1 MRRLLK
7 KFLQGLTREKL
18 SHTYQLGRRAFKWVM
33 QVTEGY
39 HWLITF
45 SIFSGIFGVAMSLVN
60 VAMSKWIIDV
70 ATGAQEGNI
79 YLVAS
84 IVVLSFLLGMG
95 IKLISPWIFG
105 KINMRISIRM
115 QNSLSDALMMCSW
128 KGAGKW
134 HTGDLLTRIG
144 SDASE
149 VLGMGMG
156 ILPNLLV
163 TTLQLTGSFCYLWI
177 LEPRLAWF
185 ILAVTPLVLLSKVY
199 FRKVR
204 ELSRAQKQMSSEMGT
219 VMQEN
224 LSKRILVRSLGATDY
239 RKQKLHDTQ
248 EKLFKLGMEQIKFST
263 FTQGVMGFTFGGG
276 YLCAFLWGIFQLH
289 NHEITFGTMTAFLQ
303 LVGQVQGPFLGL
315 ISIPPSLVRG
325 WTSVERLMA
334 LFEDVEPD
342 EHPVYIDKP
351 LTLTFSHVSFGYE
364 EGQSV
369 VHDFSAIFR
378 PGTSTAIAGPTGA
391 GKTTIIRLML
401 ALINPEEGKIELST
415 ADGRSFPVA
424 SDMRINFM
432 YVPQGNTL
440 LSGSIRENLWLG
452 APGASDAMLEEVIR
466 LACAEFVFDL
476 PEGLNTPVGEH
487 GYGLSEGQAQRIAI
501 ARALLRPGSIWLL
514 DEASSALDTETTS
527 RLMNNLLRAGKDNT
541 LIFITH
547 DPRLIEKCDHV
558 IHIGQSE

>member
-1 MRRLLK
+1 MKELLK
-7 KFLQGLTREKL
+7 KFLQKLTRENL
-18 SHTYQLGRRAFKWVM
+18 SNTCQLGWKAFKWVM

-45 SIFSGIFGVAMSLVN
+45 SIFSGIFGVVMSLVN

-79 YLVAS
+79 YLVAT
-84 IVVLSFLLGMG
+84 IVALSFLLGMG
-95 IKLISPWIFG
+95 IKLVSPWIFG

-134 HTGDLLTRIG
+134 HTGDLLTRIS

-163 TTLQLTGSFCYLWI
+163 TGLQLASSFIYLWI
-177 LEPRLAWF
+177 LDARLAWF
-185 ILAVTPLVLLSKVY
+185 ILGVTPLVLLSKIY

-204 ELSRAQKQMSSEMGT
+204 ELSCAQKKMNSEMGT

-224 LSKRILVRSLGATDY
+224 LSKRILVRSLGATNY
-239 RKQKLHDTQ
+239 RKQKLHETQ

-315 ISIPPSLVRG
+315 ISIPPSLIRG

-342 EHPVYIDKP
+342 EHPVYIDQP
-351 LTLTFSHVSFGYE
+351 LTLNFRKVSFGYE
-364 EGQSV
+364 EGQPV
-369 VHDFSAIFR
+369 LDRFTAAFH
-378 PGTSTAIAGPTGA
+378 PGSSTCHSRTYRNRKNDHYPADTGF
-391 GKTTIIRLML
+391 G
-401 ALINPEEGKIELST
+401 
-415 ADGRSFPVA
+415 
-424 SDMRINFM
+424 
-432 YVPQGNTL
+432 
-440 LSGSIRENLWLG
+440 LSGKGTHR
-452 APGASDAMLEEVIR
+452 
-466 LACAEFVFDL
+466 FD
-476 PEGLNTPVGEH
+476 N
-487 GYGLSEGQAQRIAI
+487 
-501 ARALLRPGSIWLL
+501 
-514 DEASSALDTETTS
+514 
-527 RLMNNLLRAGKDNT
+527 
-541 LIFITH
+541 
-547 DPRLIEKCDHV
+547 
-558 IHIGQSE
+558 